1 MMVAVLC
8 GAASRGAVRGDS
20 SLACTTAEACR
31 RGRERRRGCVHA
43 AAEGAEE
50 DEEGKRRGRPMPG
63 YLMMLLLILRRP
75 RVTRGN
81 VASLFALGRRPL
93 MIVSSMAQAW
103 SALRSA

>member
-1 MMVAVLC
+1 MMAAVLC
-8 GAASRGAVRGDS
+8 VAASRGAARGDS
-20 SLACTTAEACR
+20 SLACTTSKACR
-31 RGRERRRGCVHA
+31 RGRERRRVCVHA
-43 AAEGAEE
+43 AAKGAKE

-93 MIVSSMAQAW
+93 MIVSHLAQAW
-103 SALRSA
+103 SALLSA